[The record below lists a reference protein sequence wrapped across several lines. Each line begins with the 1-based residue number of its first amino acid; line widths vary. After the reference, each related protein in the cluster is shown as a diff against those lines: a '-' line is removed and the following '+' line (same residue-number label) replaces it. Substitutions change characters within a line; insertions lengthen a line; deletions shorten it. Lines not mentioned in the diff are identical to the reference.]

1 MQGWLWAKAVVC
13 QMTRSWRDRMCRGRH
28 TRLTMPG
35 RSGVRAMCLRR
46 MGLRESARGGAWSEI
61 LGCACSVGL
70 ALRDSVFGSIYSPKT
85 LSRRGVS
92 SLCKRR
98 RNSTVVTSLG
108 GPTPL
113 RSRRDCAHGGHLIL
127 GSVFWFRSLRN
138 TIFCEES
145 ECRRPG
151 PSCRLLRCLLLAAGG
166 DFRHSL

>member
-1 MQGWLWAKAVVC
+1 MAASCSGGVVRRYGPEMAEMLHGASGQTLLRRPGGGWLPILDAI
-13 QMTRSWRDRMCRGRH
+13 S
-28 TRLTMPG
+28 L
-35 RSGVRAMCLRR
+35 
-46 MGLRESARGGAWSEI
+46 GGAWSEI

-151 PSCRLLRCLLLAAGG
+151 PRLLRCLLLAAGEHF
-166 DFRHSL
+166 DTLCE